1 MGIFSKLFR
10 KKEEETARVGGMDD
24 FMTLIRVYFE
34 AAMAAQVGIS
44 NLSALPDLRIFKQTL
59 HVPTVNNKLGI
70 GERKRCREMLMSVYG
85 MEDSFFRE
93 IDGSIRRKCR
103 NIADTRTYMLMFQG
117 FSQDLMM
124 LMGNLM
130 QWKFRVP
137 SIFRKALYAM
147 TAKTVHQVL
156 TKNTWKDDN
165 VRRTCVQI
173 RQYQARLGYS
183 EEWMTQYVYHVIMLA
198 KKEPK
203 PKDAD
208 TQKERKSK

>member
-1 MGIFSKLFR
+1 M
-10 KKEEETARVGGMDD
+10 GGMED

-34 AAMAAQVGIS
+34 ASMAAQVGIS

-59 HVPTVNNKLGI
+59 HVPTVNNKLGV
-70 GERKRCREMLMSVYG
+70 GERKRCREMLESIYKL
-85 MEDSFFRE
+85 DPSFCKE
-93 IDGSIRRKCR
+93 IDTSVKHKCR
-103 NIADTRTYMLMFQG
+103 NAADTRSYMLMFQA

-137 SIFRKALYAM
+137 SIFHKALYAM
-147 TAKTVHQVL
+147 TQKTVHQVL

-183 EEWMTQYVYHVIMLA
+183 ENWMTQYVYHIIMLA

-203 PKDAD
+203 PKDVD
-208 TQKERKSK
+208 EQKKK